1 MSRPRVLTPRRFRWL
16 LNFYPPLLLQRVRVV
31 EVRDDFRF
39 LRVRVARSL
48 LTRNLHGTTFGGT
61 IYSAADPFY
70 ALMFWQIFAR
80 RGEVIHVW
88 MRSART
94 RFLRPVESA
103 LELRFSLSEAD
114 IEEAAASLAEVDRF
128 VKAYPVDLVDRSGR
142 ICAVV
147 ESEVY
152 LGRKRSPE
160 TGQLML

>member
-1 MSRPRVLTPRRFRWL
+1 MSRPRILTPRSFRWL
-16 LNFYPPLLLQRVRVV
+16 LNLYPPLLLQRVRVV

-39 LRVRVARSL
+39 VRVRVARSR

-80 RGEVIHVW
+80 RGEAVHVW
-88 MRSART
+88 MRSARI

-103 LELRFSLSEAD
+103 LELRFSLSEDD
-114 IEEAAASLAEVDRF
+114 IEEAAAGLADGERF
-128 VKAYPVDLVDRSGR
+128 VKAYSVDLVDRSER
-142 ICAVV
+142 TCAVI

-152 LGRKRSPE
+152 LGR
-160 TGQLML
+160 QLVS